1 MERLWRDGVVH
12 NESGMFAG
20 SSRIDLL
27 FPAESI
33 ARVSRHGGREV
44 FAAGRDFRHE
54 PGDDFIT
61 RTENS
66 RIPYLAPEA
75 LRPAGDNA
83 KLFPAEDAN
92 AVGNA
97 VGGGNLRFDNGA
109 FFADNQVD
117 ITYLCAAPGVETGL
131 DPQTEKLP
139 KFREKLARRAP
150 LKITLIG
157 DSISEGFNATK
168 FVGVPPFS
176 PSYMEQAAAE
186 LGANVALRNRAVRGT
201 GIQYAVNLE
210 ADYLGDAPDLLV
222 IAYGMNNFSRMP
234 VDEFI
239 DRTRAVIS
247 GCRAVNPGTEYLLV
261 TSMSGN
267 PLWTPTVPGPDA
279 VYAEE
284 LRRFAAGRGRSIALA
299 DVHKVWQKFLE
310 RKSFYDLTGNGV
322 NHPNDYGHRIYASTV
337 LELLTGKKYFD

>member
-1 MERLWRDGVVH
+1 MERLWRDGVVR

-222 IAYGMNNFSRMP
+222 IAYGMNNFSSMP
-234 VDEFI
+234 VGDFI
-239 DRTRAVIS
+239 ANIAAIIAIMPSTQLLMSHLFFFFD
-247 GCRAVNPGTEYLLV
+247 CRQKLTNENP
-261 TSMSGN
+261 N
-267 PLWTPTVPGPDA
+267 
-279 VYAEE
+279 
-284 LRRFAAGRGRSIALA
+284 AGRSNTSLPADADGALPISA
-299 DVHKVWQKFLE
+299 CTALTSAPPGDTSACTGEVWV
-310 RKSFYDLTGNGV
+310 LTTS
-322 NHPNDYGHRIYASTV
+322 R
-337 LELLTGKKYFD
+337 